1 LKKKTS
7 NEYKQKQVTKTLL
20 VDGNN
25 LVKIGFHGVKD
36 YYHNGKHI
44 GALWH
49 FVNTIRRFIDEQ
61 NFDKV
66 VVMWDGDDNSSARKL
81 IYPQYKEQRRD
92 RDNEYKLD
100 SFTEQK
106 ERIKQ
111 YLEDCYIRQIN
122 VDNNEADDLI
132 AYYCQISENE
142 QKTIYS
148 GDKDL
153 TQLISDRVSVFYP
166 RTKQTYHIGSKIKC
180 DIYEFPHENIRTY
193 KILSGDKSDNIDG
206 ISGLG
211 EKTLIKFFPELL
223 EKPVSITDIL
233 EKAEILLKENKD
245 NKTLQNLLSG
255 KTKSG
260 VYGDEFFVINE
271 KIINLSNPLITD
283 DAKEL
288 VELYYRETLDPDGRG
303 HRGLIK
309 MMMEDGFFKYLP
321 KGDDA
326 WVNFVRPFMK
336 LTRKEKRNYNNN

>member
-1 LKKKTS
+1 M
-7 NEYKQKQVTKTLL
+7 TKTLL

-25 LVKIGFHGVKD
+25 LLKIGFCGVKD
-36 YYHNGKHI
+36 FYHNGKHI
-44 GALWH
+44 GGLWH
-49 FVNTIRRFIDEQ
+49 FINTIRRFIDEQ

-66 VVMWDGDDNSSARKL
+66 VVMWDGDNNSSARKL
-81 IYPQYKEQRRD
+81 IYPQYKEKRRITED
-92 RDNEYKLD
+92 FKDE
-100 SFTEQK
+100 SFEEQK

-111 YLEDCYIRQIN
+111 YLEECYIRQIN
-122 VDNNEADDLI
+122 VDNNEGDDLI
-132 AYYCQISENE
+132 SYYCQISENE

-153 TQLISDRVSVFYP
+153 TQLISDKVSVYYP
-166 RTKQTYHIGSKIKC
+166 RTKETYSLGSKIKC
-180 DIYEFPHENIRTY
+180 DFYEFPHENIKTY

-211 EKTLIKFFPELL
+211 EKTLVKFFPELL
-223 EKPVSITDIL
+223 EKPVSFTDIL

-260 VYGDEFFVINE
+260 VYGDEYFVINE
-271 KIINLSNPLITD
+271 KIINLSNPLISD

-288 VELYYRETLDPDGRG
+288 VELYYKETLDPDGRG
-303 HRGLIK
+303 YRNLIK

-321 KGDDA
+321 KGDEA

-336 LTRKEKRNYNNN
+336 LTRKEKRNTNKN